1 MDRITGSTKLSTVK
15 ATPRPRSNVEVPARM
30 VRSIQQ
36 SLRVEGYDV
45 PERVVREAAERV
57 VRVERARK

>member
-1 MDRITGSTKLSTVK
+1 MARVTGTTKLSVLKTAVRRQTD
-15 ATPRPRSNVEVPARM
+15 AVPARM

-45 PERVVREAAERV
+45 SERVVREAAERV
-57 VRVERARK
+57 VRVSPVRK